1 MREILAHIS
10 LMTDTQKYRSV
21 IGRAITDFHYEDR
34 NDFNDTNP
42 EAFLQVR
49 PDGVAFKENE
59 EIWKLFEFTRPMD
72 SSCETSEQLDSYTG
86 VDWSLD
92 WAQDKDLEKNTR
104 CAQAAYAFP
113 LEFVAIK

>member
-1 MREILAHIS
+1 
-10 LMTDTQKYRSV
+10 
-21 IGRAITDFHYEDR
+21 
-34 NDFNDTNP
+34 
-42 EAFLQVR
+42 
-49 PDGVAFKENE
+49 
-59 EIWKLFEFTRPMD
+59 MD